1 MPESTMQEVQI
12 NDTRCGGTSAS
23 VIARRKP
30 HGEVGLREWLERKL
44 SQAKGKRPGGGCR
57 EEFGV
62 EENSTITTP
71 EGPWWPLEL
80 GT

>member
-1 MPESTMQEVQI
+1 MEKWGSG
-12 NDTRCGGTSAS
+12 N
-23 VIARRKP
+23 
-30 HGEVGLREWLERKL
+30 GL
-44 SQAKGKRPGGGCR
+44 KGDFFSSRGKEAWGRGCR

>member
-1 MPESTMQEVQI
+1 MEKWGSG
-12 NDTRCGGTSAS
+12 N
-23 VIARRKP
+23 
-30 HGEVGLREWLERKL
+30 GLKGNFLKQRERGL
-44 SQAKGKRPGGGCR
+44 GGGCR

-71 EGPWWPLEL
+71 EGLWWPLEL